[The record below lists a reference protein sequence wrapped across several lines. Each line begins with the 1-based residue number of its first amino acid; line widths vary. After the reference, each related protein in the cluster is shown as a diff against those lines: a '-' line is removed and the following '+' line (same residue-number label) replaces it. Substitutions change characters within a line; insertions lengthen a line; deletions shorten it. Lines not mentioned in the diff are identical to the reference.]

1 MTCACLVIPSFK
13 ILRRH
18 WWIIVVVCMVG
29 MSVIGVEMRRQDVST
44 TMIIMNNGRS
54 IPVLGLGTWQSGR
67 KTKRAVRVALDEV
80 RKTCCLLCLILLNPF
95 D

>member
-1 MTCACLVIPSFK
+1 MI
-13 ILRRH
+13 
-18 WWIIVVVCMVG
+18 G
-29 MSVIGVEMRRQDVST
+29 MSIIGVEMRRQDVST

-80 RKTCCLLCLILLNPF
+80 RKICRLLLFDILESF
-95 D
+95 